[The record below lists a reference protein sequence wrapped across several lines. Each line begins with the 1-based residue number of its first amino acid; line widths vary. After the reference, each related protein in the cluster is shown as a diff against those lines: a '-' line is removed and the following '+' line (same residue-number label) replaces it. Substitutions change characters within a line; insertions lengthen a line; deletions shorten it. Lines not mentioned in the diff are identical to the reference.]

1 MSLPIAPSC
10 ERLGAAVVSGEFV
23 RMRRLRDGASRFMR
37 VHDIKLY
44 GGMTAAE
51 KAALRLFG
59 SDEELETPRAAA
71 HALRRRCAS
80 TRGNLL
86 ARGDKGRSRVIRRCL
101 SNQPQKVP
109 VGAPVG

>member
-1 MSLPIAPSC
+1 MSLPIAPC

-23 RMRRLRDGASRFMR
+23 RVRRLRDGASRSMR

-44 GGMTAAE
+44 GGMTAAVRFAVTRSWKHHE
-51 KAALRLFG
+51 QR
-59 SDEELETPRAAA
+59 
-71 HALRRRCAS
+71 HMRRRCAS
-80 TRGNLL
+80 TWGNLL